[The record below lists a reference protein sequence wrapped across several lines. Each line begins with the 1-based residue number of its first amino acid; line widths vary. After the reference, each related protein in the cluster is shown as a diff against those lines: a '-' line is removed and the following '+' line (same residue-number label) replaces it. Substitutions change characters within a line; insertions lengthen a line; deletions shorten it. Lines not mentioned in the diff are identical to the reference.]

1 MRTLFL
7 ASFGGSL
14 NLVDDIRGSWAGR
27 QEATSS
33 RQPFFLSFQRPFWC
47 ISTLLFPVEV
57 IHLVYKK
64 RPQPHKLN
72 STFQNSYWQK
82 RCKKKPLLLL
92 VFEGQNTCLLLLVR
106 PSYSSFCCYG
116 QWLLEAATLEQEA
129 ARLRINEEVVEAAE
143 TGKRPVAT
151 FFLILSAI
159 PLPLTI
165 RAAATKL
172 WTTPLLLG
180 KKELGRILALIF
192 VDAAPYKNR
201 IKDWKDT

>member
-1 MRTLFL
+1 ML
-7 ASFGGSL
+7 
-14 NLVDDIRGSWAGR
+14 
-27 QEATSS
+27 
-33 RQPFFLSFQRPFWC
+33 P
-47 ISTLLFPVEV
+47 
-57 IHLVYKK
+57 
-64 RPQPHKLN
+64 
-72 STFQNSYWQK
+72 
-82 RCKKKPLLLL
+82 L

-116 QWLLEAATLEQEA
+116 QWLLAAAATLEQEA

-172 WTTPLLLG
+172 
-180 KKELGRILALIF
+180 
-192 VDAAPYKNR
+192 
-201 IKDWKDT
+201 